1 MKYMTVF
8 KEIVAPV
15 LYAQADKTCYIRQ
28 VLIIDNCPMIQV
40 GIRHAFAQSG
50 IQVEAYQTTPKVT
63 GVLELMHRYRAD
75 LVMIELCGS
84 GDSVLES
91 LRVISQLISRWPK
104 IHLIVCTRLTDSR
117 LLKQLVTMGVSGI
130 YLKNEPL
137 SALAQCVFQVMAG
150 HNHYGFQTGTLATN
164 SKAYPFPLTHR
175 ELDVL
180 ELLFKGKSVTT
191 TAQALQRD
199 IRTVSA
205 HKRNAMFKLELYS
218 DSDLYRWAAQVSVAG
233 TAVNGGQ

>member
-1 MKYMTVF
+1 MVFTLKRTVVS
-8 KEIVAPV
+8 IGTVR
-15 LYAQADKTCYIRQ
+15 I
-28 VLIIDNCPMIQV
+28 
-40 GIRHAFAQSG
+40 
-50 IQVEAYQTTPKVT
+50 
-63 GVLELMHRYRAD
+63 
-75 LVMIELCGS
+75 S
-84 GDSVLES
+84 GDGRS
-91 LRVISQLISRWPK
+91 LSLQLPDRYAS
-104 IHLIVCTRLTDSR
+104 H
-117 LLKQLVTMGVSGI
+117 KQQGLP
-130 YLKNEPL
+130 Y
-137 SALAQCVFQVMAG
+137 
-150 HNHYGFQTGTLATN
+150 
-164 SKAYPFPLTHR
+164 PLTHR

>member
-1 MKYMTVF
+1 
-8 KEIVAPV
+8 
-15 LYAQADKTCYIRQ
+15 
-28 VLIIDNCPMIQV
+28 MIQV

-50 IQVEAYQTTPKVT
+50 IQVGTYQTTPKVT
-63 GVLELMHRYRAD
+63 GVLELMHRCRAD
-75 LVMIELCGS
+75 LVMVELSGS

-91 LRVISQLISRWPK
+91 LRVINQLISSWPK
-104 IHLIVCTRLTDSR
+104 IRLIVCTGLTDSR
-117 LLKQLVTMGVSGI
+117 LLKQLVTMGVRGI
-130 YLKNEPL
+130 YLKSEPL

-150 HNHYGFQTGTLATN
+150 HYHYSFQTGMLATS
-164 SKAYPFPLTHR
+164 SKSYPFPLTHR

-191 TAQALQRD
+191 TAQVLQRD

>member
-1 MKYMTVF
+1 MISSIKVV
-8 KEIVAPV
+8 EPV
-15 LYAQADKTCYIRQ
+15 LPVAVEKMCYIRQ
-28 VLIIDNCPMIQV
+28 VLVIDNCPMIQI

-50 IQVEAYQTTPKVT
+50 IQVGAYQTTPKVT
-63 GVLELMHRYRAD
+63 GVLELMRRCRAD

-91 LRVISQLISRWPK
+91 LRVISQLISSWPK
-104 IHLIVCTRLTDSR
+104 IRLIVCTCLTDSR

-150 HNHYGFQTGTLATN
+150 HYHYSFQTGTLATN
-164 SKAYPFPLTHR
+164 SKAYPYPLTHR

>member
-1 MKYMTVF
+1 MISSIEVV
-8 KEIVAPV
+8 ESALNIEAE
-15 LYAQADKTCYIRQ
+15 KTCCIGQ

-50 IQVEAYQTTPKVT
+50 IQVETYQITPKVT
-63 GVLELMHRYRAD
+63 GILELMRRCRAD
-75 LVMIELCGS
+75 LVIVELSGS

-104 IHLIVCTRLTDSR
+104 IRLIVCTRLTDSR

-130 YLKNEPL
+130 YLKSEPL
-137 SALAQCVFQVMAG
+137 SVLAQCVFQVMAG
-150 HNHYGFQTGTLATN
+150 HNHYSFQTGTLAT
-164 SKAYPFPLTHR
+164 SRKIYPFPLTHR

-218 DSDLYRWAAQVSVAG
+218 DSDLYSWAAQVSFVS
-233 TAVNGGQ
+233 TAVNGGQQ